1 MNTAAPVAAAA
12 AENPYGLQGLWQNGG
27 PIAQT
32 PLIILLIMSAVS
44 WYIIFSKL
52 WDQRRL
58 RKGAKVVEKQFWSS
72 GSLNEAVHRLPNA
85 SGVRAVAEDGL
96 RASAHHEGR
105 LTDRID
111 LHEWVTM
118 SLQRSVDSVNSKMSN
133 GLALLASLSSASPF
147 VGLCGTVLRILH
159 ALVSIGVSGQASI
172 DKVAGP
178 VGEALIMTAL
188 GLATAVRAVVDDN

>member
-1 MNTAAPVAAAA
+1 MENAVTATPEAV
-12 AENPYGLQGLWQNGG
+12 NPYGLEALWTEGG
-27 PIAQT
+27 PIAQVT
-32 PLIILLIMSAVS
+32 LIILLIMSAVS

-72 GSLNEAVHRLPNA
+72 GSLKEAVDRLPKD
-85 SGVRAVAEDGL
+85 SDFRAVAEDGL

-118 SLQRSVDSVNSKMSN
+118 SLQRSVDSVNSKMKI
-133 GLALLASLSSASPF
+133 GRASW
-147 VGLCGTVLRILH
+147 
-159 ALVSIGVSGQASI
+159 
-172 DKVAGP
+172 
-178 VGEALIMTAL
+178 
-188 GLATAVRAVVDDN
+188 

>member
-1 MNTAAPVAAAA
+1 MQNAAADTVA
-12 AENPYGLQGLWQNGG
+12 VENPYGIEALWAQGDFVARG
-27 PIAQT
+27 T
-32 PLIILLIMSAVS
+32 LIILLIMSAVS

-58 RKGAKVVEKQFWSS
+58 KAGAKVVEKQFWSS
-72 GSLNEAVHRLPNA
+72 GSLKEAVDRLPKDNDF
-85 SGVRAVAEDGL
+85 RAVAEDGL

-133 GLALLASLSSASPF
+133 GLAFLATVGSTAPF
-147 VGLCGTVLRILH
+147 VGLFGTVWGILN
-159 ALVSIGVSGQASI
+159 ALDRDPRQRPGQHRQGRRS
-172 DKVAGP
+172 
-178 VGEALIMTAL
+178 
-188 GLATAVRAVVDDN
+188 RR